1 MRVETADGNAGH
13 LRVRSELVQVGA
25 NRQVEGGSPAHTI
38 PITRSN
44 QRRPPLGAPLDW
56 NCV

>member
-25 NRQVEGGSPAHTI
+25 NRQVKGGSPAHTI

-44 QRRPPLGAPLDW
+44 QRRAPAW
-56 NCV
+56 GPS